1 LIEGITPR
9 ESSNPSAE
17 IPNLVGVRSIEEA
30 QEAVGDNFIIKGV
43 QVESGEAV
51 GTIVSQDPKAGKMVG
66 KGSTI
71 SVEISGKQILPL
83 PNVEGRTLDEAVQ
96 SIRGR
101 PFALDVKTRESS
113 AQEENLVVEQDP
125 RGGEGVTAEAGTRVT
140 VTVGEGPAPVKV
152 PDLYNLSPEA
162 AKRVLGK
169 AGLSLGNQTKLPS
182 ERVPAGQVVDQ
193 LTAPGTEVKPGS
205 SVDIVT
211 SSGPAQV
218 PVLDVTDYDADE
230 YATSLDLAF

>member
-1 LIEGITPR
+1 M
-9 ESSNPSAE
+9 A
-17 IPNLVGVRSIEEA
+17 
-30 QEAVGDNFIIKGV
+30 D
-43 QVESGEAV
+43 
-51 GTIVSQDPKAGKMVG
+51 
-66 KGSTI
+66 KGSTL
-71 SVEISGKQILPL
+71 SVEVSGKQIVPL
-83 PNVEGRTLDEAVQ
+83 PDVEGRTLDEAVQ

-152 PDLYNLSPEA
+152 PDLYDLGPEA

-169 AGLSLGNQTKLPS
+169 AGLSLGNQTRVPN
-182 ERVPAGQVVDQ
+182 ERVPLGQVVDQ
-193 LTAPGTEVKPGS
+193 SPVPGTEVKPGG

-211 SSGPAQV
+211 SSGPA
-218 PVLDVTDYDADE
+218 PVRDVTSYDADEPAPVRDVTGYDADE
-230 YATSLDLAF
+230 YATYLDLAFWN